1 MENVRKVLSSKTLQV
16 GRNGLTVVISERS
29 GQHLRDV
36 TASTESVRQRSIPIK
51 EMSQPLL
58 LGPVAH
64 HGIAGGTFKSIYK

>member
-16 GRNGLTVVISERS
+16 GRNGLIVVISERS
-29 GQHLRDV
+29 RQHLRDV
-36 TASTESVRQRSIPIK
+36 TAPTESVQQHSIPIK

-64 HGIAGGTFKSIYK
+64 HGIAGGKYKSL

>member
-16 GRNGLTVVISERS
+16 GRNGLIVVISERS
-29 GQHLRDV
+29 GGQHLREV
-36 TASTESVRQRSIPIK
+36 TAPAESVRQRSIPIK

-64 HGIAGGTFKSIYK
+64 HGIAGGTFN